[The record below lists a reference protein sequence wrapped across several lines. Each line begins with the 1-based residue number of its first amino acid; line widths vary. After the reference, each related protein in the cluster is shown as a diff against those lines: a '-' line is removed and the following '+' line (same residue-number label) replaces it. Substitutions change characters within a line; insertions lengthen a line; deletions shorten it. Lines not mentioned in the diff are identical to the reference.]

1 MTLPKTNAEE
11 MPPSGS
17 EWIDLGG
24 GIEAEVALETSS
36 AWHVR
41 ALHQGGVALTWQHAI
56 EELEAGRLGV
66 QLSDLISRSPHAA
79 CFWETAPITS
89 ATAGST
95 RFSFVTL
102 PAPHLAQ
109 ASPDEHSFAKH
120 FARCAAGGAVHFKSL
135 GGDATLVAPCPTRGI
150 SPGVYAHL
158 GAFVRGAPSSQ
169 QATLWRELG
178 GTIRK
183 TLDKCAVHE
192 PMWVSTERSGVSW
205 LHVRLDSRP
214 KYFHHKPFRRPPH
227 RR

>member
-1 MTLPKTNAEE
+1 

-102 PAPHLAQ
+102 AAPHLAQ

-120 FARCAAGGAVHFKSL
+120 FTRCAAGGAVHFKSL
-135 GGDATLVAPCPTRGI
+135 GGDATLVAGWRALVVPPQVDGSKYRKFDAVDDEDYSDHGHETETK
-150 SPGVYAHL
+150 L
-158 GAFVRGAPSSQ
+158 G
-169 QATLWRELG
+169 LG
-178 GTIRK
+178 GARHDEFAELT
-183 TLDKCAVHE
+183 
-192 PMWVSTERSGVSW
+192 
-205 LHVRLDSRP
+205 
-214 KYFHHKPFRRPPH
+214 
-227 RR
+227 